1 MSNCKTITRE
11 ELYRLV
17 WNRPMRDVAKDFG
30 VSDVGLGKICK
41 RLNVPKPQPGYW
53 QRIAAGYK
61 VSVPSLPEPAEGVP
75 REVVL
80 LFFGYTHCPD
90 ACPTTMSKLSRV
102 YKVIGS
108 DSKDVVTL
116 LISLDPDRDTP
127 AVLKSYLSYFHLNSI
142 GADRNQ
148 RPNRQSGQSI

>member
-75 REVVL
+75 REIDIWPTMHNQNLVKANPVVIEL
-80 LFFGYTHCPD
+80 LE
-90 ACPTTMSKLSRV
+90 KE
-102 YKVIGS
+102 K
-108 DSKDVVTL
+108 
-116 LISLDPDRDTP
+116 
-127 AVLKSYLSYFHLNSI
+127 
-142 GADRNQ
+142 
-148 RPNRQSGQSI
+148 